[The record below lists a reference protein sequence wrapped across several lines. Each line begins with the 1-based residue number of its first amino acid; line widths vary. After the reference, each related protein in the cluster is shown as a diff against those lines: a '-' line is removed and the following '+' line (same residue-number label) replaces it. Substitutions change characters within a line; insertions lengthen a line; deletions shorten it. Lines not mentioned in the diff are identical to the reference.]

1 MSQAVKTIKDD
12 SITPQIQHRICC
24 NKAKKN
30 YVKIIERI
38 LNDVPFHMKVC
49 SLHVEEY
56 SDDGK
61 EVTN

>member
-1 MSQAVKTIKDD
+1 MSQTVKTTKDD
-12 SITPQIQHRICC
+12 STIPQIQHRICC

-30 YVKIIERI
+30 YEKIIERI
-38 LNDVPFHMKVC
+38 IKNIPFHMKVC